1 MPVYYIATR
10 DSFAYD
16 LIEKITYPVLN
27 GRIVKRIDYYFDL
40 NNLPANFKTFLKQW
54 PNGEVGVTAYH
65 NFFSHKELKEIE
77 DKCFETEQKAFK
89 RHYLPMT
96 SQVTCSGEKIR
107 RTKFFFGYR
116 YIWTR
121 V

>member
-89 RHYLPMT
+89 SNKKKKIIYLKYT
-96 SQVTCSGEKIR
+96 KIIKIK
-107 RTKFFFGYR
+107 TFLL
-116 YIWTR
+116 
-121 V
+121 